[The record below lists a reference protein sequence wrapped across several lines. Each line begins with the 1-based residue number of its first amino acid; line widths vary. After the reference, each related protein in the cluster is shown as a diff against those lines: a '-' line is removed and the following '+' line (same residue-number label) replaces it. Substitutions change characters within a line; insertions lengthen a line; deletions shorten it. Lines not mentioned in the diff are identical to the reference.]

1 MILEV
6 YRLHS
11 SRYPANSGRGAALH
25 GARWN
30 APGVEAIYTAQS
42 RSLAA
47 LEVLVHYAVLP
58 RNFVLTSIRIPEDR
72 VSVMRLKPDALF
84 AGWAARNPENA
95 AGLTQAQRMGSR
107 WLSSMAVIGVP
118 SAIIP
123 EERIYVLNPAH
134 PEFQYIEFSTSEPFR
149 FDPRLKQPAV

>member
-11 SRYPANSGRGAALH
+11 NRYPANSGRGAAIK
-25 GARWN
+25 GGRWN
-30 APGVEAIYTAQS
+30 APGIEAIYTAQS

-47 LEVLVHYAVLP
+47 LEILVHYAVLP
-58 RNFVLTSIRIPEDR
+58 RNFVLTPIRIPDDR
-72 VSVMRLKPDALF
+72 ISVIRLKEHVLPSYWNTPTPPG
-84 AGWAARNPENA
+84 AG
-95 AGLTQAQRMGSR
+95 GLTETQLIGIK
-107 WLSSMAVIGVP
+107 WLPQTAALDLP

-134 PEFQYIEFSTSEPFR
+134 PEFQYIEFSASEPFR
-149 FDPRLKQPAV
+149 FDPRLKESA

>member
-1 MILEV
+1 M
-6 YRLHS
+6 
-11 SRYPANSGRGAALH
+11 ALH

-30 APGVEAIYTAQS
+30 APGVEAIYTEQP

-47 LEVLVHYAVLP
+47 LEVLVHYAVPP

-95 AGLTQAQRMGSR
+95 AGLTQ
-107 WLSSMAVIGVP
+107 VGVP